1 MQPLTHPLI
10 STSALAERLA
20 TPTDRPLRLYDTTVH
35 LRPAVPG
42 PFRVESGRA
51 DFEAGHIP
59 GAAFID
65 LPGQLSDTTSP
76 LRFMLPPWDT
86 LARAFAAAG
95 VSDGHDVVL
104 YSSTAPMWA
113 TRIWWMLKSLGF
125 EARVLDGG
133 LARWK
138 AEGRPLTTTA
148 TEYPAGHL
156 SLRPRPSMWA
166 DRQEVQR
173 AIGDAAVCT
182 LNGLGADMH
191 RGDAPVHYGR
201 RGHIAGSV
209 NVPWSAL
216 LDAQGCFQPIE
227 ALRSEFD
234 AVGALA
240 APRVICYC
248 GGGIAATMDA
258 LALDLLGHADV
269 AVYDG
274 SLSEW
279 VLDPALPMATGA

>member
-1 MQPLTHPLI
+1 MHPLM
-10 STSALAERLA
+10 STIDLAERLA
-20 TPTDRPLRLYDTTVH
+20 TPGGRPLRLFDTTVH
-35 LRPAVPG
+35 LRPAPPGSPG

-51 DFEAGHIP
+51 DYDLSHIP

-65 LPGQLSDTTSP
+65 LPGQLSDTSSP
-76 LRFMLPPWDT
+76 LRFMLPAWDV
-86 LARAFAAAG
+86 LARAFASAG
-95 VSDGHDVVL
+95 ISDGDEVVL

-113 TRIWWMLKSLGF
+113 TRIWWMLKSLGVGS
-125 EARVLDGG
+125 RVLDGG

-138 AEGRPLTTTA
+138 VEGRPLTTTPTVFPPGRLTA
-148 TEYPAGHL
+148 
-156 SLRPRPSMWA
+156 SPRPAMWA
-166 DRQEVQR
+166 DRDEVQR
-173 AIGDAAVCT
+173 AIGDGAVCT
-182 LNGLGADMH
+182 LNGLAADLH

-216 LDAQGCFQPIE
+216 LDAQGCFKPPP
-227 ALRSEFD
+227 ALQAEFD
-234 AVGALA
+234 AVGALSA
-240 APRVICYC
+240 RRVICYC

-258 LALDLLGHADV
+258 MALNLLGHADV

>member
-1 MQPLTHPLI
+1 M
-10 STSALAERLA
+10 
-20 TPTDRPLRLYDTTVH
+20 PTDRPLRLFDTTVH

-42 PFRVESGRA
+42 PFTVESGRA
-51 DFEAGHIP
+51 DYDAGHIP

-65 LPGQLSDTTSP
+65 LPSQLSDTASP
-76 LRFMLPPWDT
+76 LRFMLPPWQA
-86 LARAFAAAG
+86 LERAFAAAG
-95 VSDGHDVVL
+95 ISDGDDVVL

-113 TRIWWMLKSLGF
+113 TRIWWMLKSMGF

-133 LARWK
+133 LPRWK
-138 AEGRPLTTTA
+138 AEGRPLTTPPTV
-148 TEYPAGHL
+148 YPAGR
-156 SLRPRPSMWA
+156 LRAQPRPAMWA
-166 DRQEVQR
+166 DRHEVQR
-173 AIGDAAVCT
+173 AIGDGAVCT

-216 LDAQGCFQPIE
+216 LDAQGCFKPIE

-279 VLDPALPMATGA
+279 VLDPALPMATGG